1 MMPEFLIKEP
11 DYLTLHWN
19 AGERGLVGLD
29 ATAAMLEDGDF
40 EIAGTT
46 CSDGDCVNNDDFG
59 ITLKTVTA
67 GDNDQCFIVPAAA
80 VDNRSLFREINWGP
94 ENETEFECVV
104 ATEAIAN
111 ADFIIIGLVLSYP
124 ATFDPAVDA
133 DTCLFVSEQGTDT
146 NWTIEH
152 NVGNVDVTGFD
163 TGVLITAERIY
174 HFRIAFDKNRI
185 ARYYIN
191 GELVYTAQLPATR
204 GAAFLPCVG
213 VEAGSAAECGKLDVA
228 KISMRRKWGVN

>member
-11 DYLTLHWN
+11 DYVTLHWN

-29 ATAAMLEDGDF
+29 ATAVALEDGDF

-59 ITLKTVTA
+59 LTLKTVTA
-67 GDNDQCFIVPAAA
+67 GDEDQCILQPAAA

-104 ATEAIAN
+104 KTETLAN
-111 ADFIIIGLVLSYP
+111 ADIYIIGLMLTFP
-124 ATFDPAVDA
+124 ATYDAAVDA
-133 DTCLFVSEQGTDT
+133 DQVIFSYLEGTDT
-146 NWTIEH
+146 NWTVDANI
-152 NVGNVDVTGFD
+152 GNVDVVAYD
-163 TGVLITAERIY
+163 TGVTVVANNTY
-174 HFRIAFDKNRI
+174 HFRIAFDKER
-185 ARYYIN
+185 RVHCFIN
-191 GELVYTAQLPATR
+191 GNEVYVGNQPMTR

-213 VEAGSAAECGKLDVA
+213 VEAGSAAESMLLHVS
-228 KISMRRKWGVN
+228 KIAMRRKWGVN